1 MTSILGSLQDFA
13 DEIKNDYNIDTTF
26 NVKITI
32 VETIELIKNPDQCI
46 ALVTNFTNGVKAEP
60 YQCTRTRRF
69 GMFCGLHHN
78 RKNDFVPVQKYL
90 ETRKHDYN
98 ITLNI

>member
-32 VETIELIKNPDQCI
+32 VETIELIKSSNKQ
-46 ALVTNFTNGVKAEP
+46 
-60 YQCTRTRRF
+60 
-69 GMFCGLHHN
+69 MS
-78 RKNDFVPVQKYL
+78 
-90 ETRKHDYN
+90 
-98 ITLNI
+98 